1 MKRLFMT
8 ALPFLLLKASLSNEK
23 TSQSGSYE
31 HKTISLFDR
40 SAARAKRHYPERNI
54 WAKLKNS
61 MKCRVF

>member
-1 MKRLFMT
+1 MT
-8 ALPFLLLKASLSNEK
+8 ALPFLLLKDLAIHEK

-40 SAARAKRHYPERNI
+40 SAARAKRHHPERNI
-54 WAKLKNS
+54 WPNLNIA